1 MANVSDERSIRIAK
15 VQKLRESGV
24 NPYVERC
31 NKTHSLSQ
39 ARELPEGTKDV
50 QLSAR
55 VMLKRS
61 FGKLLFATLQD
72 YDARMQIAVNMS
84 VVEREQFKFF
94 EKRIDTGDFVWVKG
108 EIYKTE
114 KGEITLKVEEFQL
127 LSKAIRPLPEKFHGL
142 TNNDLRF
149 RQRYVDLIMNPEVKE
164 TFVKRSK
171 IGSISNSYSRYIP
184 IHSAYP

>member
-39 ARELPEGTKDV
+39 ARELAEGTKNV
-50 QLSAR
+50 ELCGR

-61 FGKLLFATLQD
+61 FGKLLFATIQD

-84 VVEREQFKFF
+84 VVDREQFKFF
-94 EKRIDTGDFVWVKG
+94 EKMIDTGDFVWVKG

-114 KGEITLKVEEFQL
+114 KGEQTLKVEEFQL
-127 LSKAIRPLPEKFHGL
+127 LSKAIPPAIQ
-142 TNNDLRF
+142 RF
-149 RQRYVDLIMNPEVKE
+149 RYVSGAILKYI
-164 TFVKRSK
+164 
-171 IGSISNSYSRYIP
+171 SISK
-184 IHSAYP
+184 ALW